1 MKDYYKNETT
11 SLTPRRAAA
20 VHTIANKLCAVRD
33 RIDENLWVKTILY
46 KWNRKQLCWDAL
58 REILVGRLK
67 SNSLLAEAVH
77 EALPNKLKNCTFQ
90 LVVHGKRVRGYL
102 FNFNHKG

>member
-11 SLTPRRAAA
+11 ALTPQRAAA

-33 RIDENLWVKTILY
+33 RIDENACVKTVLY
-46 KWNRKQLCWDAL
+46 KWNRKTSYWDAL
-58 REILVGRLK
+58 REIVLVRSK
-67 SNSLLAEAVH
+67 SNSIIAEAVH
-77 EALPNKLKNCTFQ
+77 EALPRKLKKCSLQ

-102 FNFNHKG
+102 YTF

>member
-11 SLTPRRAAA
+11 TLTPRRAAA

-33 RIDENLWVKTILY
+33 RIKSENWVKTVLY
-46 KWNRKQLCWDAL
+46 KWNDKKSCWDEL
-58 REILVGRLK
+58 REIVVVRPK

-77 EALPNKLKNCTFQ
+77 EALPRQLKNRTFQ
-90 LVVHGKRVRGYL
+90 LVVHGNRVLGYRYTV
-102 FNFNHKG
+102 